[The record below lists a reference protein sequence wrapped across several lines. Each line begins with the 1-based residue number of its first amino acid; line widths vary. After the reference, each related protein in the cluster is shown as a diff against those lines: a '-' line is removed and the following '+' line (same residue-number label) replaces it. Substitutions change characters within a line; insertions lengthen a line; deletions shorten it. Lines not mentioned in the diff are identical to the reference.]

1 MKTRPCFTLMGRAF
15 LALALSFCPLMTVR
29 ALAAETAATAS
40 ASALENS
47 VVKVFSTLRGPDPYK
62 PWSKA
67 APQEV
72 TGSGVV
78 IEGRRILTHAHDEQT
93 EPGDIALAVGNDDRR
108 CQQRA
113 EGAAGVAP
121 TWKVDC
127 ARP

>member
-1 MKTRPCFTLMGRAF
+1 MKTRPCFTLMGRAL

-29 ALAAETAATAS
+29 ALAAETAASAS

-67 APQEV
+67 QPQEV

-78 IEGRRILTHAHDEQT
+78 IEG
-93 EPGDIALAVGNDDRR
+93 
-108 CQQRA
+108 
-113 EGAAGVAP
+113 
-121 TWKVDC
+121 
-127 ARP
+127 